1 MIDTAVHD
9 ADRVQHAPADEVR
22 VAPQPE
28 WSAGVQETVNELLA
42 RAAGQ
47 WPDRPYLENNG
58 VVHTYSEI
66 AESAASL
73 AAGLAALGVQR
84 GDRVVMLLDN
94 SVECAQVWFAVN
106 WLGAIWVPLN
116 TANKGEFLRHQIHN
130 AGAAV
135 VITESRFVERLV
147 PIADGIPEVTTVV
160 TREPV
165 GHDMPWRAETL
176 AVLLT
181 ADRPHVPM
189 VTVAPGD
196 LAMFIYTSGTTG
208 PSKGCMISHNYVCN
222 LARQYLAGTA
232 RTPEEVAWTAL
243 PLFHMNAAST
253 AVLSTLM
260 IGSKVYLATR
270 FSVSG
275 FWREIEESGAR
286 IATLLGAM
294 LTMVAN
300 APETEAEKR
309 CFGQLRVVR
318 GAPFPASLQEHWK
331 QRFGGEIFGS
341 NAFGLTEASLVTM
354 ADAAA
359 TPPPGSAGRRG
370 PDFDVRIVDAQ
381 DCEVPTGEVGEI
393 VVRPR
398 RPNIMFAGYWRRPDA
413 TAEVMRNLW
422 FHTGDLGYFDDDDW
436 LYFAD
441 RKKDYLRRRGENISS
456 YELESTFHQHPAVR
470 ECAVHAVPSDL
481 TEDEV
486 KVTVTLREGA
496 TVTPYDLCEWSLDRL
511 PYFAVPRYVEIRDE
525 LPKNALGKILKYELR
540 DEGVTSSTWDR
551 EQSDLEVRR

>member
-1 MIDTAVHD
+1 MTETALHPD
-9 ADRVQHAPADEVR
+9 ATAAQAPPV
-22 VAPQPE
+22 E
-28 WSAGVQETVNELLA
+28 WSSGVQETVNELLE
-42 RAAGQ
+42 RAARE
-47 WPDRPYLENNG
+47 WPDRPFLENNG
-58 VVHTYSEI
+58 VVHSYADL
-66 AESAASL
+66 AESAAAL
-73 AAGLAALGVQR
+73 AAGLASLGVAR

-116 TANKGEFLRHQIHN
+116 TANKGEFLRHQIEN
-130 AGAAV
+130 SGAAV

-147 PIADGIPEVTTVV
+147 AVADGVPEVTTVV
-160 TREPV
+160 TRDATD
-165 GHDMPWRAETL
+165 HQMPWRTERL
-176 AVLLT
+176 DELT
-181 ADRPHVPM
+181 AASAGHPPVPM
-189 VTVAPGD
+189 VSVAPGD

-222 LARQYLAGTA
+222 LARQYLIGTG
-232 RTPEEVAWTAL
+232 RTPDEVAWTAL

-260 IGSKVYLATR
+260 IGSRVYLATR

-275 FWREIEESGAR
+275 FWRQIEESGAR

-318 GAPFPASLQEHWK
+318 GAPFPASLQEQWK

-341 NAFGLTEASLVTM
+341 NAFGLTEASLVTL
-354 ADAAA
+354 ADASA

-370 PDFDVRIVDAQ
+370 PDFDVRIVDYQ
-381 DCEVPTGEVGEI
+381 DCEVPAGEVGEI

-470 ECAVHAVPSDL
+470 ECAVYAVPSEL

-486 KVTVTLREGA
+486 KVTVTLREGES
-496 TVTPYDLCEWSLDRL
+496 VTPYALCEWSLDRL

-525 LPKNALGKILKYELR
+525 LPKNALGKILKFELR
-540 DEGVTSSTWDR
+540 NEGVTPDTWDR
-551 EQSDLEVRR
+551 EESDLELRR